1 MELPL
6 EPIEVTFETSI
17 PLSEARDRILAALAE
32 RNGKIKVSYPT
43 EILVKLGSGAKTR
56 LLGGMW
62 IDRQNF
68 PRDVTVSLREFGGS
82 SHIKITIR
90 DTLGIGSRAGM
101 SNKYHQVM
109 YEDAMI
115 VRSRFEDAR

>member
-1 MELPL
+1 LPL
-6 EPIEVTFETSI
+6 EPIEISFETSI

-32 RNGKIKVSYPT
+32 RNGKIKISYPT

-62 IDRQNF
+62 IDKQNF
-68 PRDVTVSLREFGGS
+68 PRDVMVSLREFGGNS
-82 SHIKITIR
+82 RIKITVR
-90 DTLGIGSRAGM
+90 DTLGIGSRGGM
-101 SNKYHQVM
+101 TDKYQQVM

-115 VRSRFEDAR
+115 VRSRFQDAR

>member
-1 MELPL
+1 LPL
-6 EPIEVTFETSI
+6 QPVEVSFETSVS
-17 PLSEARDRILAALAE
+17 LAEARDRILAALAE
-32 RNGKIKVSYPT
+32 RNGKIRVSYPT

-68 PRDVTVSLREFGGS
+68 PRDVMASLREFGGNTQ
-82 SHIKITIR
+82 IKISVR
-90 DTLGIGSRAGM
+90 DTLGVGSRAGM
-101 SNKYHQVM
+101 SDKYQQVM

-115 VRSRFEDAR
+115 VRSRFQDAR

>member
-1 MELPL
+1 LPL
-6 EPIEVTFETSI
+6 NPIEVSFETSV
-17 PLSEARDRILAALAE
+17 PPAEARDRILAALAE
-32 RNGKIKVSYPT
+32 RNGKVKVSYPT

-68 PRDVTVSLREFGGS
+68 PRDVMVSLRESGGS
-82 SHIKITIR
+82 TFIKITVR
-90 DTLGIGSRAGM
+90 DTLGIGSHAGM
-101 SNKYHQVM
+101 SDKFRQVM

-115 VRSRFEDAR
+115 VRSRFQDAR